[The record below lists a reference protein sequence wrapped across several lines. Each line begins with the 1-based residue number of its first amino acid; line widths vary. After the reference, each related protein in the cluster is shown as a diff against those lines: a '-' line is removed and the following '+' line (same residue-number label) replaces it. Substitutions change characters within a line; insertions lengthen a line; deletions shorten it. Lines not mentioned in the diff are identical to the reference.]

1 MKIQID
7 HFLNGIWDSKDQA
20 QVSEYQNTLSFVIVG
35 MYYCTTTTNSFV
47 FGILNSSM
55 LIT

>member
-20 QVSEYQNTLSFVIVG
+20 QVSEYQNILSFVIVG
-35 MYYCTTTTNSFV
+35 MYYNYKFICFWNFEFFYANYLV
-47 FGILNSSM
+47 
-55 LIT
+55 